1 MSECE
6 SVKLHIE
13 VLAGMVS
20 ASVMSTTCVSASI
33 TRCREVLENT
43 VGDTRFCCCV
53 GPQLYI
59 LWPVRSLLAELHKKN
74 KNILE
79 KWAQVPAKGCDSM
92 SAILSPTS
100 WMGHCEG
107 TCKKQFGKN

>member
-59 LWPVRSLLAELHKKN
+59 LWPVRSLLAELHKK
-74 KNILE
+74 KQ
-79 KWAQVPAKGCDSM
+79 KYFRK
-92 SAILSPTS
+92 
-100 WMGHCEG
+100 MGSGSSEG
-107 TCKKQFGKN
+107 M